1 MKKDNTDY
9 FEKNTNDEENIANA
23 WKTAKDML
31 GITKNL
37 SPTTVNVNGD
47 NVTNPSKLANIFNQ
61 FFIQKVKDLRQKT
74 GSNTTIDPVQ
84 RLRTWLE
91 PRGELPVFQIKPIDL
106 RVLRRILKRMK
117 GKRSHGIDGIDS
129 FSLKLAGPFIED
141 ALLHLINLSFSS
153 KTFSEQ
159 WKPQLIFPLHKKG
172 VKHDVKNFR
181 PVSHLVEVGKMAEY
195 AVYEQVVTHFTMHKL
210 FHDNHHGGLSGHS
223 TATALIQLV
232 DMWLEASDVTQ
243 LSATLLLDQSAA
255 YDLVDHQILLEK
267 LKAYNFDESAVHWFQ
282 SYLSNRSQLVQVESK
297 QSELC
302 QLDDHAVPQG
312 SILGGL
318 MFIIFS
324 NDFPA
329 STTEG
334 ESVMFVDDDSEVVQ
348 DSDPEALQRKIQIEA
363 VNSANWLEDN
373 RMCVAGDK
381 SKLLVMGTRQ
391 LRSMKLTQDMAIQ
404 VDGKVVHETR
414 SEKLLGVIINNE
426 LTWKE
431 HLHGE
436 KWRQDNLNTPGLIP
450 QLSQRL
456 GILRKLSRIVSKRRL
471 KLFAEGIFYSKLNYC
486 LPVFGNVFGLDVYK
500 DSGTRYTS
508 YTKEDNRKLQ
518 VLQNSVMR
526 LLTNKPKGTATIT
539 LLEDTGSLSIQ
550 QMIAAQTLVLVHKV
564 LRSSKPAYLA
574 ARLQVRDEGEGG
586 RVPARS
592 AGQIRIPVKKLS
604 ITREGF
610 IYRGTLLFNRLPP
623 EFRTE
628 TKLEKFRTCTRKWVS
643 RNILYKPA

>member
-1 MKKDNTDY
+1 
-9 FEKNTNDEENIANA
+9 
-23 WKTAKDML
+23 
-31 GITKNL
+31 
-37 SPTTVNVNGD
+37 
-47 NVTNPSKLANIFNQ
+47 
-61 FFIQKVKDLRQKT
+61 
-74 GSNTTIDPVQ
+74 
-84 RLRTWLE
+84 
-91 PRGELPVFQIKPIDL
+91 
-106 RVLRRILKRMK
+106 
-117 GKRSHGIDGIDS
+117 
-129 FSLKLAGPFIED
+129 
-141 ALLHLINLSFSS
+141 
-153 KTFSEQ
+153 
-159 WKPQLIFPLHKKG
+159 
-172 VKHDVKNFR
+172 
-181 PVSHLVEVGKMAEY
+181 
-195 AVYEQVVTHFTMHKL
+195 
-210 FHDNHHGGLSGHS
+210 
-223 TATALIQLV
+223 
-232 DMWLEASDVTQ
+232 
-243 LSATLLLDQSAA
+243 
-255 YDLVDHQILLEK
+255 
-267 LKAYNFDESAVHWFQ
+267 
-282 SYLSNRSQLVQVESK
+282 
-297 QSELC
+297 
-302 QLDDHAVPQG
+302 
-312 SILGGL
+312 
-318 MFIIFS
+318 
-324 NDFPA
+324 
-329 STTEG
+329 
-334 ESVMFVDDDSEVVQ
+334 
-348 DSDPEALQRKIQIEA
+348 
-363 VNSANWLEDN
+363 
-373 RMCVAGDK
+373 MCVAGDK

-391 LRSMKLTQDMAIQ
+391 LRSMKLAQDMAIQ

-436 KWRQDNLNTPGLIP
+436 KWREGNLNTPGLIP

-623 EFRTE
+623 ELRTE
-628 TKLEKFRTCTRKWVS
+628 TKLEKFKTCTRKWVS